1 MDENRFLED
10 FAKNLKYF
18 MQEKNIG
25 QRELAK
31 KTKISQSTINR
42 YLSGNCMP
50 SAKALV
56 NIGCILDCEID
67 DLISTYVFIHA

>member
-10 FAKNLKYF
+10 FAENLKYF

-31 KTKISQSTINR
+31 KTDISQSTINR
-42 YLSGNCMP
+42 YLRGNCMP

-56 NIGCILDCEID
+56 NIGYVLDCDID
-67 DLISTYVFIHA
+67 DLISTCVFIRA